1 MPPIDLQKVR
11 IYGGHFTYDDRQ
23 TDLFTEIQGFFVRLD
38 GSLAGGANTLDF
50 ETGCSSLLFSSPAY
64 TLKNDLSLRLKS
76 RLVLAEHYNSI
87 TLKDAELK
95 VNNLPFTADGAI
107 RHFPEDQRT
116 RIDMDMGL
124 KISDMND
131 LLKFIPDA
139 YFQNRDKTLAEGSIL
154 MEGSIHGL
162 LGDSIIPN
170 VNLCCKIENGS
181 YHIKD
186 IKQGIDTLEMDLDIH
201 LNGPFPDL
209 PSSHSNNSR

>member
-1 MPPIDLQKVR
+1 M
-11 IYGGHFTYDDRQ
+11 
-23 TDLFTEIQGFFVRLD
+23 
-38 GSLAGGANTLDF
+38 
-50 ETGCSSLLFSSPAY
+50 
-64 TLKNDLSLRLKS
+64 
-76 RLVLAEHYNSI
+76 
-87 TLKDAELK
+87 K

-162 LGDSIIPN
+162 LGDSIIPKCEP
-170 VNLCCKIENGS
+170 VLQK
-181 YHIKD
+181 
-186 IKQGIDTLEMDLDIH
+186 
-201 LNGPFPDL
+201 
-209 PSSHSNNSR
+209 